1 MVKTLPSNKILVT
14 KSNDNMDKI
23 NRSSEVCPSCKRDNT
38 IITDH
43 KTGEIICSKCGM
55 VLSDKLSN
63 MRSDGRP
70 IVMDE
75 TEGKA
80 STGLPSLA
88 IHDMG
93 LSTVIGKENTDAH
106 RNKIEPS
113 MLSTMHRLRTWDFRT
128 QVHDSSDKSLRF
140 AFSELDSLK
149 DKLGLSDA
157 IIERTAYIYRK
168 AQERGMLRGRSIL
181 GVLAAAIHIACR
193 QLNVPRTLDDI
204 ATSSN
209 VKRKSIAKSHRDLIF
224 QLHLNLPTIDTT
236 KCIVGVANKANI
248 SEKTKHQAINLMTDA
263 VKNGIAAGKDPMGLA
278 ATVLYASCMKTG
290 ERKTQFEL
298 AKAAQITDATIRNR
312 FKDLKSQL
320 GLHY

>member
-1 MVKTLPSNKILVT
+1 M
-14 KSNDNMDKI
+14 
-23 NRSSEVCPSCKRDNT
+23 
-38 IITDH
+38 
-43 KTGEIICSKCGM
+43 
-55 VLSDKLSN
+55 KLKEKQQLDS
-63 MRSDGRP
+63 
-70 IVMDE
+70 
-75 TEGKA
+75 
-80 STGLPSLA
+80 SLA

-106 RNKIEPS
+106 KNKIEPS
-113 MLSTMHRLRTWDFRT
+113 MLSTMQRLRTWDFRT
-128 QVHDSSDKSLRF
+128 QVHNSSDKSLRF
-140 AFSELDSLK
+140 AFSELGSLK

-168 AQERGMLRGRSIL
+168 VQEKGMLRGRSIL
-181 GVLAAAIHIACR
+181 AVLAAAIYIACR

-204 ATSSN
+204 ATSSD
-209 VKRKSIAKSHRDLIF
+209 VKRKFIAKSDRDLIF

-236 KCIVGVANKANI
+236 KCIARVANKANI
-248 SEKTKHQAINLMTDA
+248 SEKTKQQAINLMTYV

-290 ERKTQFEL
+290 EQKTQFEL

-312 FKDLKSQL
+312 FKDLKNQL

>member
-1 MVKTLPSNKILVT
+1 LVT
-14 KSNDNMDKI
+14 KSNDNIDKI
-23 NRSSEVCPSCKRDNT
+23 NRSSENHSDCPSCKGDNT
-38 IITDH
+38 IITDP

-63 MRSDGRP
+63 IRSDGRP
-70 IVMDE
+70 IVMNE
-75 TEGKA
+75 TEGKTT
-80 STGLPSLA
+80 TGLPSLA

-106 RNKIEPS
+106 KNKIEPS

-128 QVHDSSDKSLRF
+128 RFHNSSDKSLRF
-140 AFSELDSLK
+140 AFSELGSLK

-168 AQERGMLRGRSIL
+168 SQERGMLRGRSIL
-181 GVLAAAIHIACR
+181 AVFAAAIYIACR
-193 QLNVPRTLDDI
+193 QLNAPRTLDDI
-204 ATSSN
+204 ATTSN
-209 VKRKSIAKSHRDLIF
+209 VRRKSIAKSHRDLIF
-224 QLHLNLPTIDTT
+224 QLHLNLPSIDTT
-236 KCIVGVANKANI
+236 KCVAGVANKASI
-248 SEKTKHQAINLMTDA
+248 SEKTKHQAINLMTDV

-278 ATVLYASCMKTG
+278 ATVLYASCIKTG
-290 ERKTQFEL
+290 EQKTQFEL

-312 FKDLKSQL
+312 FKDLKDQL